1 MTEVERKEDFR
12 PEEFIDWIKDEPA
25 GSETVSDHKSGDA
38 YGFKDFFDTLS
49 DTLSA
54 RAGGDDRDLIDA
66 LEEKKKKKA
75 AEEAAKKAAAKR
87 AESGI
92 GDIFGAD
99 DDDERKRGIAFK
111 SPFAEMTE
119 EELDAALKK
128 ANKNTYWEFGLH
140 TEKKRRAGKVESFI
154 YEKEG
159 TRIPVLPTY
168 TNRMEREVCGEP
180 VAVSFGDLPRT
191 KNVNSVG
198 NPNAIRYTTHLEIHF
213 DITEGAETKEGKSAA
228 YMKAQS
234 FLAAAYRGDTLGGK
248 PVRKF
253 RLTNMS
259 EEELKAWGEVRA
271 AFEGQGKK
279 IEFILTDEQQK
290 VFDRYAAKFAE
301 ITRLNRELVGAE
313 KVTEMTAE
321 KDTEKTTSESMVE
334 PTESKTEGTSET
346 SKDVVSEEEKTPAE
360 SKTVVEPTEVI
371 DAPVPEA
378 EETPVED
385 KPIIDVEMAKTT
397 DSEDAAEADSEPTVE
412 LAERKSAEVDVPVTA
427 EEISKM
433 YTELRNLK
441 EMLEALRRGAI
452 PVGPVTEDAEAT
464 VVAEDSPRDSGEF
477 VNLPDYLKEFF
488 KNMDEVEATAAK
500 ESVVREFFKN
510 MDEIAAAVMKE
521 NAGNSGVSQ
530 EVKEKV
536 AREIKAFDLSTEKG
550 KIDARKA
557 TTAIIVSDLSRAFN
571 HALERNNTL
580 ISNEIL
586 TTDEIKKDLDKYYN
600 LYGEK
605 AEEIIANSEDSRTAR
620 DILKETKLKVG
631 ESRFAN
637 ERAKKAYEK
646 DKFNREMAIKTEGGY
661 WHQNER

>member
-25 GSETVSDHKSGDA
+25 GSETVSDHTSGDA
-38 YGFKDFFDTLS
+38 YGFKDFFDTLA

-191 KNVNSVG
+191 KNVNSIG

-248 PVRKF
+248 PVRRF
-253 RLTNMS
+253 RLNNMS

-301 ITRLNRELVGAE
+301 ITKLNRELVSGVKE
-313 KVTEMTAE
+313 EE
-321 KDTEKTTSESMVE
+321 
-334 PTESKTEGTSET
+334 ET
-346 SKDVVSEEEKTPAE
+346 KETPRVFKDVDGKEYDDITRIPEGAVFDELDLSGMDFTKLPEVLATC
-360 SKTVVEPTEVI
+360 TVKKFVLHECNNLTSLEGCPKGIERFSCSFCDSLTSLEGS
-371 DAPVPEA
+371 PEGVKEFHCENCA
-378 EETPVED
+378 SLSSLKGCPKSV
-385 KPIIDVEMAKTT
+385 K
-397 DSEDAAEADSEPTVE
+397 E
-412 LAERKSAEVDVPVTA
+412 LWCNH
-427 EEISKM
+427 
-433 YTELRNLK
+433 NLK
-441 EMLEALRRGAI
+441 LTSLEGLPEGLEYINLEACAN
-452 PVGPVTEDAEAT
+452 VTSLE
-464 VVAEDSPRDSGEF
+464 G
-477 VNLPDYLKEFF
+477 LPKGLEKLVCANTGITSLKGCPE
-488 KNMDEVEATAAK
+488 
-500 ESVVREFFKN
+500 
-510 MDEIAAAVMKE
+510 
-521 NAGNSGVSQ
+521 
-530 EVKEKV
+530 EVKELFCGGCVSLTSFEGCPKGLKLLDLYQSPSLTSLKGIPEGIE
-536 AREIKAFDLSTEKG
+536 EIYLRKCYNLTSLEGCPKSVKRIDCSETDITSLDGCPKDIERINCANCDKLVRIPSYIPDEAIEGLSKEKIAEC
-550 KIDARKA
+550 KKNWIA
-557 TTAIIVSDLSRAFN
+557 TTSL
-571 HALERNNTL
+571 
-580 ISNEIL
+580 
-586 TTDEIKKDLDKYYN
+586 
-600 LYGEK
+600 
-605 AEEIIANSEDSRTAR
+605 
-620 DILKETKLKVG
+620 LKRRGL
-631 ESRFAN
+631 
-637 ERAKKAYEK
+637 
-646 DKFNREMAIKTEGGY
+646 GGY
-661 WHQNER
+661 GG